1 MCNLHAVIQSKGWIT
16 KDLKSIFQGL
26 SAQGAGYALEFT

>member
-1 MCNLHAVIQSKGWIT
+1 MYNLHAVIQSNGWIT

-26 SAQGAGYALEFT
+26 GAQGAGYALEFT